1 MAVVVAA
8 AGSAARPRPRCARTV
23 PGSSPTTRRPTPWC
37 VVDELPLTPMMKVDP
52 VRLAA
57 LAARG
62 AEERRGAWRRSRRPG
77 AGVLGSGPTG
87 AADEKER
94 A

>member
-1 MAVVVAA
+1 ML
-8 AGSAARPRPRCARTV
+8 
-23 PGSSPTTRRPTPWC
+23 
-37 VVDELPLTPMMKVDP
+37 VDELPLTPMMKVDP

-62 AEERRGAWRRSRRPG
+62 AEERRLARERSRRPD
-77 AGVLGSGPTG
+77 AGVLGNGTTG
-87 AADEKER
+87 EDEKER

>member
-1 MAVVVAA
+1 M
-8 AGSAARPRPRCARTV
+8 
-23 PGSSPTTRRPTPWC
+23 

-57 LAARG
+57 LAAQG
-62 AEERRGAWRRSRRPG
+62 AEERRSPRERNRGPAP
-77 AGVLGSGPTG
+77 GVLGSGPTG
-87 AADEKER
+87 EADEKER